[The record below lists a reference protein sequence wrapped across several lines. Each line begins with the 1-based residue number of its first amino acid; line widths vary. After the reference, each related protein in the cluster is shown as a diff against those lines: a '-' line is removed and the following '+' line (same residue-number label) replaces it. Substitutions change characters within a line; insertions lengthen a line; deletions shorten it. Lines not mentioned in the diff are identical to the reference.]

1 MLSTL
6 QRDPFLWCT
15 QGSKQPEG
23 ISAAA
28 QGSQNWLL
36 HLYFRVSIC
45 MTTGPVPVKQEP
57 WPAWLVK
64 KQESGVQYPG
74 NYLKNDCLRLYH
86 VLSHQHGAPL
96 P

>member
-1 MLSTL
+1 
-6 QRDPFLWCT
+6 
-15 QGSKQPEG
+15 
-23 ISAAA
+23 
-28 QGSQNWLL
+28 
-36 HLYFRVSIC
+36 